1 MASLLD
7 DLTSQLQGN
16 TLSQMSRQLGAD
28 EASTAQAISMAL
40 PMLIGGL
47 ANEAQTPDGAQ
58 SLSRALEEDHDGSL
72 LDNVSALFGPATT
85 GAADV
90 AVPRAL
96 NGAGIL
102 EHVLGRKREPVQQGI
117 GRATGLNSQQIG
129 RLLMMLAPLVMAYL
143 GRRKRETG
151 LGPSE
156 IGNELQAERQEVE
169 RRAPGLGGILG
180 QMFGGGATED
190 RPGIADDLARMA
202 PNVLG
207 RMFGGSR

>member
-1 MASLLD
+1 MAILD
-7 DLTSQLQGN
+7 DLTAQLQGN
-16 TLSQMSRQLGAD
+16 TLSQISRQLGAD
-28 EASTAQAISMAL
+28 EQTTAQAISMAL

-47 ANEAQTPDGAQ
+47 AREAESPSGAQ
-58 SLSRALEEDHDGSL
+58 GINRALEEDHDGSL

-143 GRRKRETG
+143 GRRKRQTG
-151 LGPSE
+151 AGASE
-156 IGNELQAERQEVE
+156 ISSDLQAERQEVE
-169 RRAPGLGGILG
+169 RRSPGLGGVLG
-180 QMFGGGATED
+180 QIFGGGGED

-202 PNVLG
+202 PDILG
-207 RMFGGSR
+207 KMFGGR

>member
-1 MASLLD
+1 MAILD
-7 DLTSQLQGN
+7 DLTAQLQGN

-28 EASTAQAISMAL
+28 EQTTAQAISMAL

-47 ANEAQTPDGAQ
+47 ARQAESPTGAQ
-58 SLSRALEEDHDGSL
+58 AINQALEQDHDGSL
-72 LDNVSALFGPATT
+72 LDNVSALFGSATS

-117 GRATGLNSQQIG
+117 GRATGLNSQQIS
-129 RLLMMLAPLVMAYL
+129 RLLIMLAPLVMAYL

-151 LGPSE
+151 AGATE
-156 IGNELQAERQEVE
+156 ISSDLQAERQEVE

-180 QMFGGGATED
+180 QIFGGGGED

-202 PNVLG
+202 PDVLG
-207 RMFGGSR
+207 KMFGGGR